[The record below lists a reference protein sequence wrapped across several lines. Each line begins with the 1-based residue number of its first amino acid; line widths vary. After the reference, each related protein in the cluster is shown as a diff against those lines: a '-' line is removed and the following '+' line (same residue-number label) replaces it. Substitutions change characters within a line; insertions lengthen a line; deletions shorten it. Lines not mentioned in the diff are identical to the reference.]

1 MSSLWKKKDEEPAR
15 HADPDEAI
23 ARYLDRIQES
33 EGTGGEAPAAALHG
47 LGDAYFD
54 KGDLPSAV
62 DYYRQAAEA
71 YAKEG
76 LHNNAIACC
85 KKIRRH
91 APQEGNTAL
100 LMGRFYAAKGLEA
113 DAVRE
118 LGAYAERQ
126 RSVGDRKAAIAAV
139 EEIVRIDPKRAGRRV
154 ELAELYLEEERE
166 TPAIT
171 ELRAALTSY
180 QASGDAESVE
190 RVRQRLE
197 ELDAARSEEAVAE
210 EGVPAAEEAP
220 TVTPAAESDEA
231 EGDLLGGLE
240 IERTSYVP
248 PEKPEEPESPEEP
261 EEPEELEEQE
271 TPEILEEPGKPEGSE
286 EVERTDEPIVPG
298 GLEEAAA
305 ELERAAAE
313 LEAEPDAEPEA
324 DRPES
329 LEEMMEFAD
338 RAAAERE
345 TESAARLYLVAAE
358 GFREEERWTDA
369 LAAYR
374 KLAGIEHAG
383 AEDFEEWV
391 ECARQTERA
400 PEVLEALAAAAR
412 WHLRRGDNPAA
423 RRSAEEMLL
432 VDPNNDIASRILER
446 AGSALPPD

>member
-1 MSSLWKKKDEEPAR
+1 MSSLWKKKDEGPAR

-23 ARYLDRIQES
+23 ARYLDQIQES
-33 EGTGGEAPAAALHG
+33 EGTGGEAPATALHG
-47 LGDAYFD
+47 LGDAYLD

-76 LHNNAIACC
+76 LYNNAIACC

-91 APQEGNTAL
+91 APKEGNTAL
-100 LMGRFYAAKGLEA
+100 LMGRYYAAKGLEA

-118 LGAYAERQ
+118 LGAYADRQ
-126 RSVGDRKAAIAAV
+126 RSVGDRKAVIAAV

-154 ELAELYLEEERE
+154 ELAELYLEEDRE
-166 TPAIT
+166 TPAIS
-171 ELRAALTSY
+171 ELRAALSSY

-197 ELDAARSEEAVAE
+197 ELDAARPEEPVAEKTAE
-210 EGVPAAEEAP
+210 EGEPVGEKAP
-220 TVTPAAESDEA
+220 TVAPAAGSDEA
-231 EGDLLGGLE
+231 EGDVLGGLE

-248 PEKPEEPESPEEP
+248 PEKREEPESPEELEEPEEPESPEEP
-261 EEPEELEEQE
+261 EEL
-271 TPEILEEPGKPEGSE
+271 E

-313 LEAEPDAEPEA
+313 LEAEPGP
-324 DRPES
+324 DRPET
-329 LEEMMEFAD
+329 LDEMMEFAD

-345 TESAARLYLVAAE
+345 TESAARLYLVAVE

-369 LAAYR
+369 VAAYR

-383 AEDFEEWV
+383 AEDFDDWV
-391 ECARQTERA
+391 ECARQTGRA

-432 VDPNNDIASRILER
+432 VDPNNDIAARILER